1 MEKQHPG
8 PVEQALREF
17 RWSFVVT
24 ALAFIA
30 LGLVL
35 ILWPHASMN
44 VLCYLVGAILTAY
57 GVFNIL
63 SFLFNRDRSISFE
76 LVIGV
81 LTAAIGIFVLVC
93 PGAIQGLLFVI
104 LGLAIIIDSLL
115 GIKRSFSL
123 KELNVKAWWIV
134 LALSVAAACLGLLFI
149 TQTELFGQ
157 GLLIVIGCVLL
168 YQGCSDLATVIQISI
183 CGRRIKKQLEQ
194 SDIIDIEPED

>member
-1 MEKQHPG
+1 MEKQHPS

-44 VLCYLVGAILTAY
+44 VLCYLVGAVLTAY
-57 GVFNIL
+57 GACNIL
-63 SFLFNRDRSISFE
+63 SFLFNRERSVSFE

-93 PGAIQGLLFVI
+93 PKAIQGLLFVI
-104 LGLAIIIDSLL
+104 LGWHYIDSLL
-115 GIKRSFSL
+115 GSSVRS
-123 KELNVKAWWIV
+123 
-134 LALSVAAACLGLLFI
+134 
-149 TQTELFGQ
+149 
-157 GLLIVIGCVLL
+157 
-168 YQGCSDLATVIQISI
+168 
-183 CGRRIKKQLEQ
+183 
-194 SDIIDIEPED
+194 P